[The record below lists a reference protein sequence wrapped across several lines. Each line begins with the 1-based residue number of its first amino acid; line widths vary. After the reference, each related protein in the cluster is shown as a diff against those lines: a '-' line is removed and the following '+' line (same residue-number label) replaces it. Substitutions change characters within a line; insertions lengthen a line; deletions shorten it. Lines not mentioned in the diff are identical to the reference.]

1 MIAQMPFQYLSVF
14 WTLFSPK
21 NLIGFDIFL
30 KMNEMVIVEN
40 WSLCQL
46 IQNAALMFLYW
57 IHILFS
63 PTSSFFYFFAIRSIV
78 VLLAQETQIA
88 GFVIADITVNV
99 VHCVLVLWIIV
110 ITERRSH

>member
-1 MIAQMPFQYLSVF
+1 MPFQYRSVF
-14 WTLFSPK
+14 GTLFSPK

-40 WSLCQL
+40 WPLCQL

-63 PTSSFFYFFAIRSIV
+63 SFHCMLCNYRAGLKTADCQRDYF
-78 VLLAQETQIA
+78 
-88 GFVIADITVNV
+88 
-99 VHCVLVLWIIV
+99 
-110 ITERRSH
+110 